1 MKSVLEL
8 LNSMLRHRTLM
19 LVLGLIP
26 YLFPTDG
33 LAIDWALNY
42 SELSRRVHE
51 RFPQTI
57 PNAPDAAPYVEWL
70 GIKADDKKEIT
81 MLLEQARRLQNV
93 DKEQQEIADWI
104 TKFSEL
110 RKLAQESGETT
121 TKHGVENIVN
131 SETRITV
138 GNGSLIRGSTVTQSS
153 LGRIDEDKS
162 H

>member
-1 MKSVLEL
+1 MRCS
-8 LNSMLRHRTLM
+8 
-19 LVLGLIP
+19 
-26 YLFPTDG
+26 
-33 LAIDWALNY
+33 
-42 SELSRRVHE
+42 
-51 RFPQTI
+51 QTI
-57 PNAPDAAPYVEWL
+57 PNAPDAAPYVEWF

-138 GNGSLIRGSTVTQSS
+138 GNGNLIRGSTVTQSS